1 MTDLKKVV
9 IAGASGMIGS
19 LILENCLD
27 HHLVSEVISLVR
39 RKSEKN
45 HAKLTEVLMED
56 FTKYDAIEDVL
67 VEVDIA
73 FFCIGAYTGAVPDT
87 EFKKITVDYA
97 VEFAK
102 LLRKTSPNATFC
114 LLSGAGADRT
124 EKSKMAFAKYKGM
137 AENQIA
143 RLGFESC
150 HFFRPGYIYP
160 VEKRREPNISYRL
173 MRTLYPLIKIFGK
186 NMSIKSTQL
195 SEAMVK
201 VGLEGH
207 KQEVLEN
214 KDILNILS

>member
-1 MTDLKKVV
+1 MKKVV

-19 LILENCLD
+19 LILQNCLD
-27 HHLVSEVISLVR
+27 QNTVSEVISLVR
-39 RKSEKN
+39 KKSDKT
-45 HAKLTEVLMED
+45 HTKLTEILIED
-56 FTKYDAIEDVL
+56 FTKYAAIEDIL
-67 VEVDIA
+67 VEVDVT
-73 FFCIGAYTGAVPDT
+73 FFCIGVYTGAVSDT

-97 VEFAK
+97 VNFAK
-102 LLRKTSPNATFC
+102 LLHKTSPNATFC

-160 VEKRREPNISYRL
+160 VEKRKEPNINYSL
-173 MRTLYPLIKIFGK
+173 MRTLYPLIKLFGK

-201 VGLEGH
+201 VGLEGY